1 MISRVG
7 LSSPYRVRGVAVV
20 QAVQLGSAMSNC
32 AELQQHLVSIMAF
45 KDIANLVFGTSSED
59 PQQ

>member
-1 MISRVG
+1 M
-7 LSSPYRVRGVAVV
+7 VV